1 MKKNKLGFT
10 LIELLAVM
18 LLLGLIFLIAYPGV
32 DNYIKEARDKMYNDQ
47 VNNIVLSTKN
57 WAIDN
62 KLSLPKNDGEAITIT
77 IGELTDQG
85 YVEVDIRN
93 PKTKKIISINSYV
106 KITKNGNLYDYDF
119 ILEE

>member
-32 DNYIKEARDKMYNDQ
+32 DKYIKEARDKMYNDQ

-62 KLSLPKNDGEAITIT
+62 KLLLPKTDGETKTIT
-77 IGELTDQG
+77 IGELIDQG

-93 PKTKKIISINSYV
+93 PKTKKLIPTNSYV
-106 KITKNGNLYDYDF
+106 KITKNGNLYDYEF